1 MLIAAIAF
9 LRTRDVFMM
18 SHVVKVINYYIL
30 PLFLVGS
37 IIQEF
42 SRSSFAKVVIFIIL
56 NIIISNLLCYT
67 VLNKASS
74 NKIAAKAELKNL

>member
-1 MLIAAIAF
+1 MLVAAIAF
-9 LRTRDVFMM
+9 LRTRDVFTM
-18 SHVVKVINYYIL
+18 SHVIKVINYYIL
-30 PLFLVGS
+30 PLFLIGA

-42 SRSSFAKVVIFIIL
+42 SWSLLAKVIIFIIL